1 MKKEMSSAIV
11 RNVKVVLEY
20 GEVTEALLKYAKMTT
35 ADNVKFDFNEDGTVG
50 IYGEITVERKS
61 KAKAEE

>member
-1 MKKEMSSAIV
+1 MKKETSSAIV
-11 RNVKVVLEY
+11 RNVKVVLDY
-20 GEVTEALLKYAKMTT
+20 SEVTNALLKYAKMTM

-61 KAKAEE
+61 KVKAEE